1 MIRKPINKK
10 LWLVLSIGAIVLML
24 GAYSW
29 LSYRQHQINP
39 DDLTIPTWTQ
49 LAHGITRS
57 LTLDASTNQRIA
69 IVDAWATYSRLFI
82 GMFSAVLIALILGML
97 MGCYGVIEAMML
109 PVMSLAAKIPPTAML
124 AVFFVVVGMNESF
137 FLAIICFGIIPT
149 LAQAV
154 YEAVRKDVP
163 EELLNKASTLGASQL
178 EQIWNV
184 IFRILLPRL
193 IESVRLQIG
202 PAMVFLIA
210 AEWIV
215 ADVGFGYRLRLES
228 RKVHMDIVYFYI
240 ALLGFSG
247 LFFDYVLN
255 RLRSR
260 FCQWYERSQ

>member
-1 MIRKPINKK
+1 MWII
-10 LWLVLSIGAIVLML
+10 LSISAIVLML
-24 GAYSW
+24 GAYTW

-39 DDLTIPTWTQ
+39 DDLTIPTWSQ
-49 LAHGITRS
+49 LAHGIARS
-57 LTLDASTNQRIA
+57 FTLDASTNQRIA
-69 IVDAWATYSRLFI
+69 LVDAWATYSRLFT
-82 GMFSAVLIALILGML
+82 GMLSAVLIALILGML
-97 MGCYGVIEAMML
+97 MGCYAFIEALLL
-109 PVMSLAAKIPPTAML
+109 PIMSFAAKVPPTAML

-163 EELLNKASTLGASQL
+163 EELLHKASTLGASQFEL
-178 EQIWNV
+178 IWNV

-193 IESVRLQIG
+193 IEAIRLQLG

-247 LFFDYVLN
+247 LLFDYALN